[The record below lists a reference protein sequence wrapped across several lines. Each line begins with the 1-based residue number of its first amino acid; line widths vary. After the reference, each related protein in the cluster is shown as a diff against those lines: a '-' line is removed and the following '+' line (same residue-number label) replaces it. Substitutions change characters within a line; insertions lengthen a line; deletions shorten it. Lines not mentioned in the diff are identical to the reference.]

1 MNAEEIIRL
10 QQRLEDDD
18 ALFRQRWQDTAK
30 YIFPRESDITEISY
44 PGEAKTD
51 ELYDVTAIFA
61 SEDMTSG
68 LLTNLIPA
76 GQKFFSLGTS
86 NTEIQEIDI
95 VKSYM
100 AKATEILHEEL
111 FSSNFILQLAETLH
125 SLTVFGTG
133 NIFSEWDKGLNFMDW
148 DVSRYQILENFKGQ
162 VDTIFLKFQKTA
174 IQAYEKWGKK
184 AGKSVLEI
192 MEPPGGSVDDKK
204 VNDRL
209 WFIHVI
215 RPRKNWNPRF
225 EDDLNMPWESGYI
238 AVKDK
243 TMIEE
248 SGFPEFPHHIP
259 RWTKTTGET
268 HGRGIGTMILPQVKR
283 LNAIER
289 DLSECSN
296 KHVNPA
302 MDVLDS
308 FDGTYNVYP
317 GARNDV
323 TEFPTSQAVGSGRVN
338 GNFPIGEETITS
350 KRQIVK
356 DVFYGDAF
364 APITSTGTGDRRNE
378 LEIQQRIAEAFRK
391 IGSPI
396 GRLES
401 ELFTPLITRC
411 FMLLVRNHIEGVSRG
426 TIPPPPQEL
435 QGQNLK
441 IMYKGPLSLAQ
452 QDAEVRAS
460 MRWAGAVA
468 ELESASPAF
477 AGASDNINVDKTT
490 RRWARVM
497 GVNEDDIATEEE
509 RDAKRQQRQVEAQEK
524 RALEAA
530 QVAAGAYGQTTK
542 APEEGSAAEQMGV
555 V

>member
-1 MNAEEIIRL
+1 MNAEEIIKL
-10 QQRLEDDD
+10 QQRLEDND
-18 ALFRQRWQDTAK
+18 ALFRARWQDTAK
-30 YIFPRESDITEISY
+30 YIFPRESDITIISY

-51 ELYDVTAIFA
+51 ELFDVTAIFA
-61 SEDMTSG
+61 AEDMTSG
-68 LLTNLIPA
+68 MLTNLVPA
-76 GQKFFSLGTS
+76 GQKFFSLTTS
-86 NTEIQEIDI
+86 NTEIQELDI

-100 AKATEILHEEL
+100 ARATEILHEEL

-125 SLTVFGTG
+125 SLITFGTG
-133 NIFSEWDKGLNFMDW
+133 NLYSEWDNGLNFMDW
-148 DVSRYQILENFKGQ
+148 DVSRYQILENFKGV
-162 VDTIFLKFQKTA
+162 VDTNILKFQKTA
-174 IQAYEKWGKK
+174 LQAYNKWGNK

-192 MEPPGGSVDDKK
+192 MKPSGDTKKQDDK
-204 VNDRL
+204 L
-209 WFIHVI
+209 WFIHIV
-215 RPRKNWNPRF
+215 RPRQWRNPRF
-225 EDDLNMPWESGYI
+225 EDSLNMPFESGYI

-243 TMIEE
+243 TMIDEG
-248 SGFPEFPHHIP
+248 GFPEFPYHVP
-259 RWTKTTGET
+259 RWAKTSGET

-296 KHVNPA
+296 KHVNPP
-302 MDVLDS
+302 MDILES

-323 TEFPTSQAVGSGRVN
+323 LQFPTSQVSGRGGGLVL
-338 GNFPIGEETITS
+338 GNFPIGDETYKS

-356 DVFYGDAF
+356 DAFYADAF

-401 ELFTPLITRC
+401 ELFTPLIIRC
-411 FMLLVRNHIEGVSRG
+411 YMLLVRNGV
-426 TIPPPPQEL
+426 IPPPPQEL

-452 QDAEVRAS
+452 QDSEVRAS
-460 MRWAGAVA
+460 MRWVGAVA
-468 ELESASPAF
+468 EMAQSTPGF
-477 AGASDNINVDKTT
+477 AGVTDNVNPDKTS
-490 RRWARVM
+490 RRWGRVM

-509 RDAKRQQRQVEAQEK
+509 VEAKREQRRQEAEQQK
-524 RALEAA
+524 ALEAA

-542 APEEGSAAEQMGV
+542 APEPGSAAEQIGAV
-555 V
+555 